1 MASRLARNNLCQA
14 KRGLST
20 QTATQKTY
28 NSPKIQ
34 TSKIASGLTVA
45 SIDSG
50 SSISTVG
57 VVCKAGPR
65 NESFDNLGVNQAI
78 RMAAGFATKK
88 ATNFG
93 NNNNIAHVGGKV
105 DVSCNREHTFYQIQ
119 ASRNKIEFVS
129 ELVLAMVDGPLFK
142 PYEVT
147 SDNPLFARRMSDE
160 INNLTLA
167 ELATDLLHQAA
178 YRDGLGNSL
187 YAPKYMVGKYN
198 PAMMQEFH
206 EKYYTMERSV
216 LVGIDIEH
224 EKLVALGEN
233 LCLPKGKTATAPAK
247 YAGGLTSRQATSGNT
262 TAIAVAAEVSGW
274 SNVKEAMATMVL
286 QEILGGQSKVKYGG
300 AGNGILSKAVASI
313 SGTHSVSAIN
323 FAYSDVALL
332 GAFIGSDS
340 GSAGA
345 VLEAVIAALRSANV
359 TEDQLLT
366 AKKSLQVS
374 LQSQTSGQMLE
385 TLGSSIL
392 FGSKEGLTPVQVV
405 AACNNVTLSDVMA
418 VAKKLSNAKFSMGAA
433 GNLRNVGFIDEL

>member
-1 MASRLARNNLCQA
+1 MASRLTRNTLCQA

-20 QTATQKTY
+20 QPVVQKTY
-28 NSPKIQ
+28 NSPKVQ

-65 NESFDNLGVNQAI
+65 NESYDNLGVNQAI
-78 RMAAGFATKK
+78 RLASGFATKK

-93 NNNNIAHVGGKV
+93 NDRNIAHVGGKV
-105 DVSCNREHTFYQIQ
+105 DVSCNREHTFYQVQ
-119 ASRNKIEFVS
+119 ASRNKIEFVA

-142 PYEVT
+142 PYEIT
-147 SDNPLFARRMSDE
+147 SGNPMFARRMSDE

-187 YAPKYMVGKYN
+187 YAPKYMVGKYT
-198 PAMMQEFH
+198 PAMMREFH

-216 LVGIDIEH
+216 LVGIDIDH
-224 EKLVALGEN
+224 ENLVALGEN
-233 LCLPKGKTATAPAK
+233 LSLPKGKTATTPAK
-247 YAGGLTSRQATSGNT
+247 YAGGLTSRQATSGDVT
-262 TAIAVAAEVSGW
+262 TIAVAAEVAGW

-300 AGNGILSKAVASI
+300 ANGILSKAVASI
-313 SGTHSVSAIN
+313 SGSHSVSAIN

-332 GAFIGSDS
+332 GAFIASDS

-345 VLEAVIAALRSANV
+345 ALEAVIASLRSANV

-392 FGSKEGLTPVQVV
+392 FGSKEGLTPGQVV

>member
-1 MASRLARNNLCQA
+1 MTSRLARNTLCQA

-20 QTATQKTY
+20 QTATQKVY
-28 NSPKIQ
+28 NSPKVQ

-65 NESFDNLGVNQAI
+65 NESYDNLGVNQAI
-78 RMAAGFATKK
+78 KMAAGFATKK

-93 NNNNIAHVGGKV
+93 NDRNIAHAGGKL
-105 DVSCNREHTFYQIQ
+105 DVSFNREHTFYQVQ
-119 ASRNKIEFVS
+119 ASRNKIEFVA

-142 PYEVT
+142 PNEVT
-147 SDNPLFARRMSDE
+147 SDNALFTRRMSDAL
-160 INNLTLA
+160 NNLSLA
-167 ELATDLLHQAA
+167 ELATDLLHRAA
-178 YRDGLGNSL
+178 YREGLGNSL
-187 YAPKYMVGKYN
+187 YAPKYMLGKYN
-198 PAMMQEFH
+198 PAMMREFH
-206 EKYYTMERSV
+206 EKYYTIERSV

-247 YAGGLTSRQATSGNT
+247 YVGGLTSSQASSGNT

-286 QEILGGQSKVKYGG
+286 QEILGAQSKMKYGG
-300 AGNGILSKAVASI
+300 GTGTLSKAVASI

-340 GSAGA
+340 ESAGA
-345 VLEAVIAALRSANV
+345 VLEAVIAALRSTNV
-359 TEDQLLT
+359 TEDQLLR

-374 LQSQTSGQMLE
+374 LQSQASGPMLE

-392 FGSKEGLTPVQVV
+392 FGSKEGLTPGQVV